1 MNKTLSIGL
10 AGFSFVIE
18 EHAYIKLSDYL
29 AALRNSLD
37 ASEADEV
44 MHDIE
49 IRMVELFKDV
59 LGKRE
64 VINAD
69 DVDCVINQIGKP
81 EQIEE
86 QEEAY
91 FSEKTSKKENKNSGN
106 ASRQKQLFRDTSI
119 QKIAGVCAGLAH
131 YTGMD
136 VTLMR
141 AIWLI
146 VFLVMIP
153 AAGSAMLIA
162 LLYIILWAVLPKAQ
176 TASDFLKMK
185 GQPVNFDTLKA
196 ESNKIVQ
203 FANES
208 TQRVGEIYNE
218 NRPYINKAG
227 NGLWNI
233 IRYFFGVI
241 FALMG
246 LSLLIGSFAM
256 FGAFDGSNVSFFENV
271 GFYLQENNLGFFLV
285 ALAFLTIFIPA
296 LIFLFLAIKLISPK
310 TTFNNAGYVFGA
322 LVLLWIGLA
331 AFSGFSALKYK
342 TQYSGH
348 NEETENVAINTES
361 DSIVLDVKKVA
372 IPQNFKS
379 YWDDVYSDGKT
390 IYKEDWINVDV
401 KRQDIKTPYIILKKE
416 ADGYNQPLSMKVP
429 LEINGNN
436 ILLPNYIMYDY
447 RDRFRDYRLNYEL
460 VVPKST
466 KVIKQKE
473 WGINLNDNENDSEN
487 SSNREEKSQIT
498 INGKTWDIVKTGN
511 QDSVIINNK
520 KYSSEEAERMM
531 DSVDVDLN
539 DLNNVDINIKNGKKE
554 ISIKTNK

>member
-69 DVDCVINQIGKP
+69 DVDRVINQIGKP

-106 ASRQKQLFRDTSI
+106 ASRQKQLFRDPSI
-119 QKIAGVCAGLAH
+119 QKIAGVCAGFAH

-520 KYSSEEAERMM
+520 KYSSEQAERMM

>member
-520 KYSSEEAERMM
+520 KYSSEEAERKM

>member
-69 DVDCVINQIGKP
+69 DVDRVINQIGKP

-520 KYSSEEAERMM
+520 KYSSEQAERMM

>member
-69 DVDCVINQIGKP
+69 DVDRVINQIGKP

-401 KRQDIKTPYIILKKE
+401 KRQDIKTPYIILKKQ